1 MENIEKVYVIQ
12 PRLNDN
18 CKVLHDEAVALIESA
33 GAQYCGAAYQT
44 IKTINPATYIG
55 SGKLEHIRSLL
66 AGLDDVTVLFNGS
79 LTPS

>member
-33 GAQYCGAAYQT
+33 GAQYCGTAYQT
-44 IKTINPATYIG
+44 IKTINPATYIVRASSNTYARCLPG
-55 SGKLEHIRSLL
+55 S
-66 AGLDDVTVLFNGS
+66 T
-79 LTPS
+79 T